1 MCSSDLDTA
10 TAKYRG
16 DVLTGQELSR
26 KRAQENIQYNRNIAS
41 GEVEGAM
48 LPLNEISTTPGTK
61 DVLDTNLA
69 NKKLKEMSDAGTFDS
84 APTEEAAQKA
94 YHEYL
99 AKNDPNYYKSQPR
112 KIGEAMVQNTGRM
125 VPYVGQAVQGVRDFV
140 MGDSS
145 THGQYQKGLNA
156 PKDVKPTGV
165 QSFEDFSKER
175 YGTKEEQIKMNKDTK
190 TAVAKWLTTDKAGGA
205 ITEKEIEIVNRVP
218 RDELIKQANVG
229 IAAYAK
235 KHKTKKYS
243 VPASKLQGMRKA
255 AMERINKIE
264 NSRATSDTAIIK
276 EFNSKA
282 TLQMKQNFRL
292 QLAKYEAE
300 LGKELS
306 PSEAAKIKKTMLE
319 SDLLQQKYNDNK
331 GWFE

>member
-1 MCSSDLDTA
+1 MPIRPNFSFGQVLDPTRNLQRTFSSVSDMLVADTAQKQKAERLQLMQANAERSHALRVQEAERAQKQDTA

-156 PKDVKPTGV
+156 PKIG
-165 QSFEDFSKER
+165 
-175 YGTKEEQIKMNKDTK
+175 
-190 TAVAKWLTTDKAGGA
+190 
-205 ITEKEIEIVNRVP
+205 
-218 RDELIKQANVG
+218 
-229 IAAYAK
+229 
-235 KHKTKKYS
+235 
-243 VPASKLQGMRKA
+243 
-255 AMERINKIE
+255 
-264 NSRATSDTAIIK
+264 RAHV
-276 EFNSKA
+276 
-282 TLQMKQNFRL
+282 
-292 QLAKYEAE
+292 
-300 LGKELS
+300 
-306 PSEAAKIKKTMLE
+306 
-319 SDLLQQKYNDNK
+319 
-331 GWFE
+331 